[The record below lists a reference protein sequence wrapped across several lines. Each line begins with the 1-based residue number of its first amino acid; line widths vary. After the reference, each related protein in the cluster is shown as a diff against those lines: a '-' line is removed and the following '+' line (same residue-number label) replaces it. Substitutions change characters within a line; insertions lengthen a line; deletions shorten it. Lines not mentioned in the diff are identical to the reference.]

1 MAHKIHKNSLKNLE
15 KRNVYDSDSARIS
28 GKKGAAVTNKK
39 KKELKAFKEYLEA
52 ALSVEVKNK
61 KGDKAT
67 LKEISMIELA
77 KKCAKG
83 DLKSI
88 ELSMRTL
95 GELVDKSEIEFTNRM
110 TIEEWKSFI
119 KDARGE

>member
-15 KRNVYDSDSARIS
+15 KGKGFSTETARIF
-28 GKKGAAVTNKK
+28 GKKGGENSNKK